1 MTDGDPVARKAL
13 TTRTKLTSA
22 GRKPRDQF
30 GFVNTPIY
38 RGSTVLYP
46 TYADLVARNGPYTYG
61 THGTPTVRALEE
73 AWSELAGAETTVL
86 TPSGLAAIT
95 VALLAAVKA
104 GDHILVMD
112 SVYRP
117 TRHFCDTVLARLGV
131 TTTYFDPM
139 LGAEVAGLVRD
150 TTKVLFL
157 EAPGSQ
163 SFEVPDLPAYVAV
176 ARERNL
182 CTILDNTWAT
192 PLFLPPHAAGIDMAA
207 EAGTKYLSGHSDLL
221 MGLTSANAKWAPALR
236 ATFDAFAMI
245 TGPEDAFLGLR
256 GLRTL
261 DLRLREAQRQG
272 LAMAR
277 WLEARPEVARVLHP
291 AFPSCPGHEYWAR
304 DFLGSTGLFSVILAP
319 SSIEA
324 VAAMLDGLALFGMGF
339 SWGGYESLV
348 VPFDCAAYRSATR
361 WAPGGHALRF
371 SIGLEDVG
379 DLQADLDAGFA
390 RFRAAGGETATRS

>member
-1 MTDGDPVARKAL
+1 MTDSDPEARRRLK
-13 TTRTKLTSA
+13 TRTRLTSA
-22 GRKPRDQF
+22 GRKPREQF

-46 TYADLVARNGPYTYG
+46 TYADLMARSGPYVYG

-73 AWSELAGAETTVL
+73 AWSELAGAATTVL

-104 GDHILVMD
+104 GDHVLVMD

-117 TRHFCDTVLARLGV
+117 TRIFCDTVLARLGV
-131 TTTYFDPM
+131 EITYFDPM
-139 LGAEVAGLVRD
+139 LGADVAALVHD
-150 TTKVLFL
+150 NTSVLFL

-163 SFEVPDLPAYVAV
+163 SFEVPDLPAYVSV
-176 ARERNL
+176 AREKGL

-192 PLFLPPHAAGIDMAA
+192 PLFFPPHAAGIDIAA

-221 MGLTSANAKWAPALR
+221 MGLTSANAKWASALR

-245 TGPEDAFLGLR
+245 AGPEDAFLGLR

-261 DLRLREAQRQG
+261 DLRLREAERQG
-272 LAMAR
+272 LAMVR
-277 WLEARPEVARVLHP
+277 WPEVAHVLHP
-291 AFPSCPGHEYWAR
+291 AFPSCPGHEYWRR
-304 DFLGSTGLFSVILAP
+304 DFLGSTGLFSVILRPAP
-319 SSIEA
+319 EAA
-324 VAAMLDGLALFGMGF
+324 VAALLNGLELFGMGY

-348 VPFDCAAYRSATR
+348 VPFDCVAYRSATR
-361 WAPGGHALRF
+361 WLPAGPALRF
-371 SIGLEDVG
+371 SIGLEDAG
-379 DLQADLDAGFA
+379 DLQADLDAGLA
-390 RFRAAGGETATRS
+390 RFRAAGGVDAGVPRRL

>member
-1 MTDGDPVARKAL
+1 MTEQDPDARKRL
-13 TTRTKLTSA
+13 TTRTRLTSA
-22 GRKPRDQF
+22 GRKPREQF

-38 RGSTVLYP
+38 RGSTVLFP
-46 TYADLVARNGPYTYG
+46 TYADLQARTGPYSYG

-86 TPSGLAAIT
+86 TPSGLAGIT

-117 TRHFCDTVLARLGV
+117 TRIFCDTVLMRMGV
-131 TTTYFDPM
+131 ATTYFDPM
-139 LGAEVAGLVRD
+139 LGAELAALVREN
-150 TTKVLFL
+150 TSVLFL

-163 SFEVPDLPAYVAV
+163 SFEVPDLPAYVAL
-176 ARERNL
+176 ARERDL

-207 EAGTKYLSGHSDLL
+207 EAGTKYLSGHSDML
-221 MGLTSANAKWAPALR
+221 MGLTSANARWAGPLR
-236 ATFDAFAMI
+236 ATFDAFSMI

-261 DLRLREAQRQG
+261 ELRLREAQAQG

-277 WLEARPEVARVLHP
+277 WLAERPEVARVLHP
-291 AFPSCPGHEYWAR
+291 AFASCPGHAFWKR
-304 DFLGSTGLFSVILAP
+304 DFLGSTGLFSVILQP
-319 SSIEA
+319 GPT
-324 VAAMLDGLALFGMGF
+324 AAIAALLDGLDLFGMGY

-348 VPFDCAAYRSATR
+348 VPFDCAPYRSATR
-361 WAPGGHALRF
+361 WAPGGPGLRF
-371 SIGLEDVG
+371 SIGLEDVC

-390 RFRAAGGETATRS
+390 RWRAAGGGRGGC